1 MTNAPQP
8 YADQRARF
16 LAALAPR
23 NAAALVFSGSPRIR
37 NHDAEHRFRPESDF
51 WYLTGFAEPESALLL
66 LPARAGTSAAGASA
80 AEKRGQPARAVL
92 FLREKSRD
100 EEIWHGRRLGVEAAP
115 QALGLERALPI
126 GELWQRLPELLRG
139 YERLVYRAGQNEAQ
153 DRAVLAA
160 LARLRE
166 KHRGPQPIPYECV
179 DPAPI
184 LHELR
189 LFKDPRELALMR
201 RAAELSE
208 RAHRA
213 AMARSAPGLNEAE
226 IDALLSYV
234 FRAGGGTGSAYT
246 NIVAGGANACILHY
260 VENDAPLRA
269 GELLLV
275 DAGAEFDCYASDVTR
290 TWPISGRFSPEQRA
304 LYELVLRAQLAAIEE
319 VRPGKPFPAAHEA
332 AVRVLATGLVELGL
346 LPGPVEH
353 VIESESYK
361 RFYMHRTGHWLG
373 LDVHDCGAYSKDAA
387 PRLLEPG
394 MVTTVEPGLYV
405 AAEDELVEP
414 RWRGIG
420 IRIEDDV
427 LVTETGCEVLTAA
440 IPKTV
445 EEIERAC
452 AARGDAGAPSASSPR
467 APSASSPKAP
477 SVSSPTESSA
487 SSSTRASANARTS
500 RGSKRSTSPR
510 RA

>member
-23 NAAALVFSGSPRIR
+23 SAAALVFSGSPRIR

-66 LPARAGTSAAGASA
+66 LPARRAASSTSASA
-80 AEKRGQPARAVL
+80 AEGRELPPRAVL

-100 EEIWHGRRLGVEAAP
+100 EEIWHGRRLGVDAAP
-115 QALGLERALPI
+115 QALGLERAYPI
-126 GELWQRLPELLRG
+126 AELWQRLPELLRG
-139 YERLVYRAGQNEAQ
+139 YERLVYRSGLNEAQ

-166 KHRGPQPIPYECV
+166 KHRGPHPIPYECV

-189 LFKDPRELALMR
+189 LYKDPRELELMR
-201 RAAELSE
+201 RAAQLSE

-213 AMARSAPGLNEAE
+213 AMARSAPGVNEAE
-226 IDALLSYV
+226 IDALLSYC
-234 FRAGGGTGSAYT
+234 FRAGGGGGSAYT

-260 VENDAPLRA
+260 VENNAPLRA

-275 DAGAEFDCYASDVTR
+275 DAGAEYDCYASDVTR
-290 TWPISGRFSPEQRA
+290 TWPVTGRFSPEQRA

-319 VRPGKPFPAAHEA
+319 VGPGKPFPAAHEA
-332 AVRVLATGLVELGL
+332 AVRVLAAGLVELGL
-346 LPGPVEH
+346 LPGPVQQ
-353 VIESESYK
+353 VLESESYK

-394 MVTTVEPGLYV
+394 MVTTVEPGLYI

-427 LVTETGCEVLTAA
+427 LVTEAGCEVLTAA
-440 IPKTV
+440 IPKTIA
-445 EEIERAC
+445 ELERAC
-452 AARGDAGAPSASSPR
+452 AASDLLAAPAEKPAERASKAVSRSSGKSAHEPNASSTG
-467 APSASSPKAP
+467 AA
-477 SVSSPTESSA
+477 
-487 SSSTRASANARTS
+487 
-500 RGSKRSTSPR
+500 KRSAPPR